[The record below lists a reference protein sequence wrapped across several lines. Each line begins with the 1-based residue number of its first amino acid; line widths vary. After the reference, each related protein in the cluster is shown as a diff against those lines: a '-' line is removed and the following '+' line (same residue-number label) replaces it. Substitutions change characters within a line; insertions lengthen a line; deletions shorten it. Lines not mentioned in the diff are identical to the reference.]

1 MGYIKSENTH
11 SLFFFLFLF
20 CIFLYNIIPNSHLQ
34 TTSTVL
40 HQHSNLQE
48 SHIIGT
54 SLDADNIFFE
64 SSNSKATN
72 NFAMSMPEGMVNVAD
87 ESTPQI
93 PITEK
98 VEDYDSQPLPLSL
111 PSVYYWWRCHMCS
124 RTYMDAGHACS
135 CGHIKCRL
143 CRWGY
148 S

>member
-1 MGYIKSENTH
+1 VLYKVRKY
-11 SLFFFLFLF
+11 SLPLLP
-20 CIFLYNIIPNSHLQ
+20 LL
-34 TTSTVL
+34 VL
-40 HQHSNLQE
+40 HLPIQHHPQLISINHLNIPHRHSNLQE

-54 SLDADNIFFE
+54 SLNADNIFFE
-64 SSNSKATN
+64 TSNSKPTD
-72 NFAMSMPEGMVNVAD
+72 NFAMSTPEGMVNVVD

-98 VEDYDSQPLPLSL
+98 VENHDPQPLPLSL